1 MMIVISNVNDTQPAP
16 ARILQTADDGTIS
29 VRLTVES
36 EGFISAG
43 FALKVCMIALAFV
56 STVTFFF

>member
-16 ARILQTADDGTIS
+16 ARILQTANDGSIA

-36 EGFISAG
+36 DG
-43 FALKVCMIALAFV
+43 FV
-56 STVTFFF
+56 SSGIVLKTCLFVLSIISVMLYF